1 MEKKHST
8 FSSPRN
14 VSSIESPWTKE
25 EKEHVYT
32 CPECGEH
39 AVRWVT
45 GDCKLLDGTLVPD
58 LERMQCSSCG
68 ENLFDL
74 AAMRRIREVRES
86 LKAKK
91 KSRGSSTRKAVETK
105 DA

>member
-1 MEKKHST
+1 MAKKHTTS
-8 FSSPRN
+8 SSPRN
-14 VSSIESPWTKE
+14 VPLIESPWTKE
-25 EKEHVYT
+25 EKEDVYT
-32 CPECGEH
+32 CPECGER

-45 GDCKLLDGTLVPD
+45 GDCKLLDGVMVPD

-86 LKAKK
+86 LETKR
-91 KSRGSSTRKAVETK
+91 KSRRSSPKRKMETE